1 MQNISSWNIVKDIIH
16 ILSTLRFT
24 KSLRRKT
31 VSSLAKDIAIVAA
44 GIRIAHLVDVAYL
57 KREEASELQHQLQ
70 SLPICQSLYI
80 IHIGNE
86 YTFICHRRLLEHQ
99 VTHCHDRRY
108 YVCIDEAL
116 RGPTLQSHCTPLAQ
130 FIHHQLKPALSGPDS
145 LLTIDPI
152 PSFMIS
158 LTGWL
163 LEYPVIYVQ
172 SVPDED
178 DASLEW
184 RPASGNALSGVPLT
198 VVTVGIGFGQERH
211 DHRMLSFSYP
221 NLLFNEQQYQVI
233 HNNLSTMIQ
242 SRCEASSSD
251 IYFEI
256 IITQETLD
264 RVAM

>member
-1 MQNISSWNIVKDIIH
+1 MQSINSWNIVKDITH
-16 ILSTLRFT
+16 ILSALKFT
-24 KSLRRKT
+24 KLLRRKT

-44 GIRIAHLVDVAYL
+44 GIRVAHLVDVAYL

-70 SLPICQSLYI
+70 SLPICQPLYI

-86 YTFICHRRLLEHQ
+86 YTFICHRHLLEHQ
-99 VTHCHDRRY
+99 VIHCDDYSRY

-116 RGPTLQSHCTPLAQ
+116 RGPTLQSFCTPLAQ
-130 FIHHQLKPALSGPDS
+130 FIHHQLKPALSGPDN

-172 SVPDED
+172 SVADKE

-184 RPASGNALSGVPLT
+184 RPASGNSLSGVPLT
-198 VVTVGIGFGQERH
+198 VVTVGIGFGQER
-211 DHRMLSFSYP
+211 
-221 NLLFNEQQYQVI
+221 
-233 HNNLSTMIQ
+233 
-242 SRCEASSSD
+242 
-251 IYFEI
+251 
-256 IITQETLD
+256 
-264 RVAM
+264 

>member
-31 VSSLAKDIAIVAA
+31 VSSLAKAIVAA

-70 SLPICQSLYI
+70 S
-80 IHIGNE
+80 
-86 YTFICHRRLLEHQ
+86 
-99 VTHCHDRRY
+99 
-108 YVCIDEAL
+108 
-116 RGPTLQSHCTPLAQ
+116 QSHCTPLAQ

-198 VVTVGIGFGQERH
+198 VVAVGIGFGQERH

-221 NLLFNEQQYQVI
+221 SLLFNEQQHQVI